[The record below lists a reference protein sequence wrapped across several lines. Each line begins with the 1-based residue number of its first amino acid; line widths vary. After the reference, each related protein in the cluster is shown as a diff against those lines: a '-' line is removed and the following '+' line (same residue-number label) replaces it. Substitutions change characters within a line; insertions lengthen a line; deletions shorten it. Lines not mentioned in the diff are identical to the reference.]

1 MGRFIWS
8 SNNTHVFLH
17 FILELTRPVHHS
29 ISWRTVMAR
38 WNAEQVDDVR
48 NEVVARI
55 SLEADPP
62 IPL

>member
-1 MGRFIWS
+1 MGRLIWS
-8 SNNTHVFLH
+8 CNNAHVYLH
-17 FILELTRPVHHS
+17 FILELSRPVHHS
-29 ISWRTVMAR
+29 ISWRTVVAR

-62 IPL
+62 FLL